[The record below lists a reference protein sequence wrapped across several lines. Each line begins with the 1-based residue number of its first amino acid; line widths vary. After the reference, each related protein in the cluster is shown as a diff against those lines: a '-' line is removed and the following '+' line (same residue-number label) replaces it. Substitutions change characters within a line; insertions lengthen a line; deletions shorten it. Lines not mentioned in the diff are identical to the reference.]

1 LVSLLTSRWAAQ
13 VLSIKEHALV
23 EYADVRAAARAV
35 KELTDSDNWRFG
47 LRVKPTVQQLR

>member
-1 LVSLLTSRWAAQ
+1 M
-13 VLSIKEHALV
+13 LSIKEHALV